1 MEWSQFLSETI
12 WGSLDMLKKLA
23 LIIFPLLISVEVA
36 DESGLL
42 NKFSK
47 LFDPILSKFKLSSEA
62 SLPLIVAQIFG
73 LTYGAGVM
81 IRSVEDDKLST
92 SDLKIM
98 AVFLV
103 ICHAVIEDTLLFM
116 AMGGNGLIILGIRLI
131 LAVLLTYIYAKLF
144 IADTE
149 LDYEKLAETDCC

>member
-1 MEWSQFLSETI
+1 MEWSQFLSETL

-23 LIIFPLLISVEVA
+23 FIIFPLLIVVEVA
-36 DESGLL
+36 DESGVL
-42 NKFSK
+42 NKFSQ

-81 IRSVEDDKLST
+81 IRSVEDDKLSQ

-116 AMGGNGLIILGIRLI
+116 ALGGNGLIILGTRIV
-131 LAVLLTYIYAKLF
+131 LAVSLTYIYAKVF
-144 IADTE
+144 IPEQDLE
-149 LDYEKLAETDCC
+149 YEKLTETDCC

>member
-1 MEWSQFLSETI
+1 MEWSQFLSETM
-12 WGSLDMLKKLA
+12 WGSLEMLKKLA
-23 LIIFPLLISVEVA
+23 LIIFPLLISIEVA
-36 DESGLL
+36 DDSGILD
-42 NKFSK
+42 KFSQ
-47 LFDPILSKFKLSSEA
+47 LFDPILRKFKLSSEA

-81 IRSVEDDKLST
+81 LRSVEDDKLSQ

-116 AMGGNGLIILGIRLI
+116 AIGGNGLIMLGTRLV
-131 LAVLLTYIYAKLF
+131 LAVVLTFVYSKVF
-144 IADTE
+144 IAEEE
-149 LDYEKLAETDCC
+149 LDYDKLAETDCC

>member
-1 MEWSQFLSETI
+1 MEWSQFLSEAV

-23 LIIFPLLISVEVA
+23 LIIFPLLISIEVA
-36 DESGLL
+36 DDSGILD
-42 NKFSK
+42 KFSQ
-47 LFDPILSKFKLSSEA
+47 LFDPILKQFKLSSAA

-81 IRSVEDDKLST
+81 IRSVEDDKLSD

-116 AMGGNGLIILGIRLI
+116 AIGGNGLIMLGTRLL
-131 LAVLLTYIYAKLF
+131 LAITLTYVYSKVF
-144 IADTE
+144 IAEEE